1 MTEPAPNPAPT
12 NPAPANPAPAN
23 PAPANPA
30 PANPAPANP
39 APANPA
45 PQNPAPQ
52 NPAQQ
57 NPAPTNLLDGE
68 GEGEGTGEGNPAP
81 AAPERYED
89 FDVGGGAKAD
99 EATVTEFAEMARE
112 LGLSQQDAQE
122 AFTKLMPAF
131 EKAGRKRMEIW
142 TAQWA
147 DEASKDAE
155 FGGQNFKTNLRVAQN
170 AMKQFST
177 PALRELFNATGLGNH
192 PELVRLFWKI
202 GQRMSQDKGVAGGG
216 APAPVKKLYPNSD
229 LV

>member
-1 MTEPAPNPAPT
+1 MTEPAPNPVPT

-68 GEGEGTGEGNPAP
+68 GEGEGAGEGDPAP
-81 AAPERYED
+81 TAPERYED

-99 EATVTEFAEMARE
+99 EATITEFAEMARE

-131 EKAGRKRMEIW
+131 EKAGRKRMEVW

-155 FGGQNFKTNLRVAQN
+155 FGGQNFKANLRVAQT
-170 AMKQFST
+170 AMKRFST

-192 PELVRLFWKI
+192 PEMVRLFWKI
-202 GQRMSQDKGVAGGG
+202 GQHMSQDKGVAGGG